1 MSYTNIDNSIMD
13 YKISPGA
20 FKLYF
25 LLQSMCYEDKTQYY
39 PSQKYLAEKL
49 NRSVKSIQRYLS
61 ELLEC
66 GLISKRRRGSISNIY
81 TVMLKVISQ
90 RAKALVNT
98 VKGLKDKSP
107 IKNKKKYNKSGKRA
121 SGWDLNIRPY
131 DFDAL
136 ESMLLG
142 EESYDPAC
150 LYK

>member
-13 YKISPGA
+13 YKISLGA

-25 LLQSMCYEDKTQYY
+25 LLQSMCYEDKTQCY

-90 RAKALVNT
+90 SAKALVNT
-98 VKGLKDKSP
+98 VKELKDTALLKIRKS
-107 IKNKKKYNKSGKRA
+107 IMNLVIVKYLYSIYNL
-121 SGWDLNIRPY
+121 LN
-131 DFDAL
+131 DF
-136 ESMLLG
+136 
-142 EESYDPAC
+142 
-150 LYK
+150 